1 MITLKYTTRNQQV
14 EEVEERL
21 RELSLAFA
29 SETTRG
35 LQQLQLVDGLH
46 QVDGFPAIQ
55 NHLEE
60 LSKELHKWYY
70 CDC

>member
-29 SETTRG
+29 SETTSG